1 MAACAPVAA
10 PPPDAHQ
17 PCAFLATVDTVDSL
31 VALVAAFRRAA
42 PAAAAGTSR
51 SSSAS
56 RLILNAGSS
65 ELDAAVIA
73 FVQAAARNIPL
84 FAGLLRSIAMG
95 EKTFILL
102 PHFVAPPVGKN
113 DKVAAMALHQDT
125 EKECTMLT
133 VGFSLSGDALGIE
146 LFSGREEC
154 IAVANTPAF
163 AFDASLLHRGVELS
177 GRSVHSE
184 AAVKIGRQYFLMDR
198 AFVTIAVRRDAAP
211 PSAVVGLPIVR
222 P

>member
-1 MAACAPVAA
+1 VETVGSL
-10 PPPDAHQ
+10 
-17 PCAFLATVDTVDSL
+17 LAL
-31 VALVAAFRRAA
+31 FEAFRRAA
-42 PAAAAGTSR
+42 PAAAAGPSR
-51 SSSAS
+51 SSSAG
-56 RLILNAGSS
+56 RLILNAGGS
-65 ELDAAVIA
+65 ELDAAVTA
-73 FVQAAARNIPL
+73 FVQAAACTIPR
-84 FAGLLRSIAMG
+84 FADLLSRIAMG

-146 LFSGREEC
+146 IFSGREEC

-163 AFDASLLHRGVELS
+163 AFDASLLHQGVELC

-184 AAVKIGRQYFLMDR
+184 TAVKIGRRYFLMDR
-198 AFVTIAVRRDAAP
+198 AFVTIAVRRDAAWQRKVM
-211 PSAVVGLPIVR
+211 SDAGLSRQPIVALVDYE
-222 P
+222 